1 MNEEEAPL
9 DPTTF
14 SEAVHGLLTDLEA
27 YGVHLVYVSA
37 RSLSCDADASE
48 AVYKA
53 VARFARINRLS
64 PFGKELL
71 HQNLAAHIR

>member
-1 MNEEEAPL
+1 MNEEETPL

-27 YGVHLVYVSA
+27 YGVCLVHVSA

-48 AVYKA
+48 AVFKA
-53 VARFARINRLS
+53 VARFARINRLG
-64 PFGKELL
+64 PFGKEML
-71 HQNLAAHIR
+71 HQYLVSHIR

>member
-14 SEAVHGLLTDLEA
+14 SEAVHGLLTDLKA
-27 YGVHLVYVSA
+27 HGIHLVHVSA

-53 VARFARINRLS
+53 VARFARINRLD
-64 PFGKELL
+64 PFGKEMLY
-71 HQNLAAHIR
+71 QNLVSHIR